1 MHGDAVGQ
9 FQIVHVRALIFGHAL
24 VVKLHAHHVLLRVDG
39 DDEANVAVENALPF
53 LRAEHALLLPLEL
66 IVVARLHHLVAL
78 AEGGIAARALVFA
91 GSGGV
96 EFRLQKLVEH
106 PYAAFALLGRAEHLH
121 LPDGIEV
128 QEARQAGGA
137 ERDDA
142 LRRVGRG
149 DGALKEKVA
158 ALRVESG
165 RFAAVDAVGVVDD
178 HALFILP
185 EDLGQAN
192 RMSRSTLPAPTLGS

>member
-1 MHGDAVGQ
+1 MKPMSPLKTPCPSSAP
-9 FQIVHVRALIFGHAL
+9 
-24 VVKLHAHHVLLRVDG
+24 
-39 DDEANVAVENALPF
+39 NTP
-53 LRAEHALLLPLEL
+53 LLLPLEL

-78 AEGGIAARALVFA
+78 AEGGIAAHALVFA

-149 DGALKEKVA
+149 RRRAQRKKSLPFALSRGASPRLMRW
-158 ALRVESG
+158 AL
-165 RFAAVDAVGVVDD
+165 
-178 HALFILP
+178 
-185 EDLGQAN
+185 
-192 RMSRSTLPAPTLGS
+192 